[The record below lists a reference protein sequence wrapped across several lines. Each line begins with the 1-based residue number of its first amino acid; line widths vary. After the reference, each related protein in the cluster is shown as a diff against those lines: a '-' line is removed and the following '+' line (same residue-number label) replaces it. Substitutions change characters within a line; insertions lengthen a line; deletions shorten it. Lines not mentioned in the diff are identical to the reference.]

1 MYFIII
7 YFFIIILDSLAKS
20 LSSTKTI
27 ILSDIDLNE
36 HKTTSCTVSDD
47 YEYTSIFGRRFH
59 NLNYKNIVYIVND
72 NYMNNVDRFI
82 LEKKGANIRFYYD
95 KDNLQL
101 FFMYKFVLQNAKYIS
116 IKVIVM
122 Y

>member
-1 MYFIII
+1 M
-7 YFFIIILDSLAKS
+7 AKS

-47 YEYTSIFGRRFH
+47 NEYTSIFGRRFR

-82 LEKKGANIRFYYD
+82 LEKKGASIRFYYEN
-95 KDNLQL
+95 DNLQL
-101 FFMYKFVLQNAKYIS
+101 FSMYKFVLQNVKYIS
-116 IKVIVM
+116 IKVVVM